1 MKLKVLKP
9 LWASAVGEM
18 TIQISELVSERHLT
32 ALAEL
37 LNDEYQNS
45 FEFIPFD
52 AERIKYQTLRRKMSV
67 LVAEEKGDAVGLIGT
82 HLEERGEVDI
92 SWLAARAGYER
103 KRIENLLVGTVERKA
118 EGDSVSAGVDV
129 ESPRIKDWIERG
141 YSLNPGWLRM
151 SAKLGNLREI
161 PKVATDTEL
170 RGLKLSEEEKLVEVM
185 NTGFGW
191 RRLQAGTLENWR
203 VEDPP
208 FTEDWVQVA
217 EVSGRIVSAVVARP
231 DTESNKYLHLKR
243 GTLGPAATLPEFR
256 SRHLASALTA
266 RAMNLLFENGMESVR
281 LGTSELNIPSQT
293 LLRSLGFQVDNV
305 RKIMRK
311 KLKNA

>member
-1 MKLKVLKP
+1 
-9 LWASAVGEM
+9 M
-18 TIQISELVSERHLT
+18 TIQISEFAPERHLT

-37 LNDEYQNS
+37 LNNEYRGS

-52 AERIKYQTLRRKMSV
+52 AERIKYQIRRRNVSV
-67 LVAEEKGDAVGLIGT
+67 LVAEENGHATGLIGT
-82 HLEERGEVDI
+82 HLEERGEMDI
-92 SWLAARAGYER
+92 SWLAARDRPDR
-103 KRIENLLVGTVERKA
+103 KRIENLLVDTVERRAKS
-118 EGDSVSAGVDV
+118 DSVSAGVD
-129 ESPRIKDWIERG
+129 ERSPRIKDWIERG

-151 SAKLGNLREI
+151 SAKLDHLKEI
-161 PKVATDTEL
+161 AKVAEDTKL
-170 RGLKLSEEEKLVEVM
+170 RSLKLSEEEKLVELM

-191 RRLQAGTLENWR
+191 RRLELGALENWR

-217 EVSGRIVSAVVARP
+217 EVNGKIVSAVVARP

-243 GTLGPAATLPEFR
+243 GALGPAATLPEFR

-266 RAMNLLFENGMESVR
+266 RAMNLLFEKGMDSVR
-281 LGTSELNIPSQT
+281 LGASELNIPSQT
-293 LLRSLGFQVDNV
+293 LLLSLGFQVDNV

>member
-1 MKLKVLKP
+1 
-9 LWASAVGEM
+9 M
-18 TIQISELVSERHLT
+18 TVQISEFALERHLT
-32 ALAEL
+32 VLVEL
-37 LNDEYQNS
+37 LNNEYENS

-52 AERIKYQTLRRKMSV
+52 EERIKYQIRRRNMSV
-67 LVAEEKGDAVGLIGT
+67 LVAEEKGDAAGLIGT

-92 SWLAARAGYER
+92 LWLAAREGCDR
-103 KRIENLLVGTVERKA
+103 KRIENLLVDAVERNAK
-118 EGDSVSAGVDV
+118 GDSVSAGVD
-129 ESPRIKDWIERG
+129 EGSPRVQDWIERG

-151 SAKLGNLREI
+151 SAKLDRLKEIAKVTEDIKLRS
-161 PKVATDTEL
+161 
-170 RGLKLSEEEKLVEVM
+170 LKLSEEEKLVELM
-185 NTGFGW
+185 NAGFGW
-191 RRLQAGTLENWR
+191 RRLELGALENWR

-217 EVSGRIVSAVVARP
+217 EVDGRIMSAVVARP

-243 GTLGPAATLPEFR
+243 GHLGPAATLPEFR

-266 RAMNLLFENGMESVR
+266 RAMNLLFEKGMDSAR

-305 RKIMRK
+305 RKILRK
-311 KLKNA
+311 KLKSA

>member
-1 MKLKVLKP
+1 MK
-9 LWASAVGEM
+9 
-18 TIQISELVSERHLT
+18 

-37 LNDEYQNS
+37 LNNENRDS
-45 FEFIPFD
+45 FEFVPFD
-52 AERIKYQTLRRKMSV
+52 GERIKYQIRRRNMSV

-82 HLEERGEVDI
+82 HLEEHGEVNI
-92 SWLAARAGYER
+92 SWLAAREGYDR
-103 KRIENLLVGTVERKA
+103 KRIEDLLVNTVERKA
-118 EGDSVSAGVDV
+118 KGDSVSAGV
-129 ESPRIKDWIERG
+129 EEGSPRIKDWIQRG

-151 SAKLGNLREI
+151 SAKLNHLREI
-161 PKVATDTEL
+161 ADVAGDTKL
-170 RGLKLSEEEKLVEVM
+170 RSLKLSEEEKLVEVM

-191 RRLQAGTLENWR
+191 RRLELGALENWR

-217 EVSGRIVSAVVARP
+217 EVDGRIVSAVVPRP
-231 DTESNKYLHLKR
+231 DTEFNKYLHLNR
-243 GTLGPAATLPEFR
+243 GALGPAATLPEFR

-266 RAMNLLFENGMESVR
+266 RAMNLLFEKGMDSVR

>member
-1 MKLKVLKP
+1 
-9 LWASAVGEM
+9 M
-18 TIQISELVSERHLT
+18 TIQISEFASERHLK

-37 LNDEYQNS
+37 LNNEYRDS
-45 FEFIPFD
+45 FEFVPFD
-52 AERIKYQTLRRKMSV
+52 GERIKYQIRRRNMSV
-67 LVAEEKGDAVGLIGT
+67 LVAKEKGDAVGLIGT
-82 HLEERGEVDI
+82 HLEEHGEVNI
-92 SWLAARAGYER
+92 SWLAAREGYDR
-103 KRIENLLVGTVERKA
+103 KRIEDLLVNTVERKA
-118 EGDSVSAGVDV
+118 KGDSVSAGV
-129 ESPRIKDWIERG
+129 EEGSPRIKDWIQRG

-151 SAKLGNLREI
+151 SAKLDHLRKI
-161 PKVATDTEL
+161 AKVGADTKL
-170 RGLKLSEEEKLVEVM
+170 RSLKLSEEEKLIEVM

-191 RRLQAGTLENWR
+191 RRLELGALENWR

-217 EVSGRIVSAVVARP
+217 EVDGRIVSAVVPRP
-231 DTESNKYLHLKR
+231 DTESNKYLHLNR

-256 SRHLASALTA
+256 SRHLASALTT
-266 RAMNLLFENGMESVR
+266 RAMNLLFEKGIDSVR